1 MKITHL
7 QQKDDDD
14 CGPTCVAMITGLR
27 ISCIKSDIKIYKRG
41 TYVVQLAAYLRHVGF
56 TVVYN
61 YFNPL
66 FLRLCDEGKCD
77 SEELMNRLSKLE
89 LKDSDQKNC
98 YNYMIHYLKH
108 RKETIH
114 ISMVTTEGMKSVL
127 DMGGVLLC
135 LMTSNYLYT
144 DEHSEFNCHYNIVV
158 GYDDEG
164 NFQIYD
170 PLCKDDLFIPM
181 EKYLCGIYATTGNE
195 MLDSGSVL
203 AVYDLRR
210 K

>member
-1 MKITHL
+1 MEIIHL
-7 QQKDDDD
+7 QQEDVDD
-14 CGPTCVAMITGLR
+14 CGPTCIAMITKLS
-27 ISCIKSDIKIYKRG
+27 ISHIKSDIKIYKRG
-41 TYVVQLAAYLRHVGF
+41 TFVVQLASYLRHVGF
-56 TVVYN
+56 TVVYY

-66 FLRLCDEGKCD
+66 FLRLCDEGKCN
-77 SEELMNRLSKLE
+77 SEELMNRLSKLK
-89 LKDSDQKNC
+89 LISSDQKNC

-108 RKETIH
+108 RKEKIH
-114 ISMVTTEGMKSVL
+114 ILMVTIETMKTVL

-144 DEHSEFNCHYNIVV
+144 DEHSEFNYHYNIVV
-158 GYDDEG
+158 GYDEE

-170 PLCKDDLFIPM
+170 PLCNDDLFIPM
-181 EKYLCGIYATTGNE
+181 EKYMCGIYATTGKE
-195 MLDSGSVL
+195 MIDSGSVL